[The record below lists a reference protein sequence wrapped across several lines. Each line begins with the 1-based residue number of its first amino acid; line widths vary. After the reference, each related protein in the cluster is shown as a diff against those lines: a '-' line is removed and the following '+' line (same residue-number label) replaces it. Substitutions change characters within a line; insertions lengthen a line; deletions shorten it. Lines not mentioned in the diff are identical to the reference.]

1 MRDLCNFFRGN
12 FNCNDV
18 PATHQGHVLGVP
30 RELAVEDEVNP
41 GVVHL
46 PGILQRGHVE
56 AVLYCTVLYCTVLC
70 TVLYCAVLYLQR
82 GHVVAVLGPVLG
94 QARHLLPLKL
104 LQSCQVR
111 VSASNIFKDRVG
123 EGDFY
128 LYCLF
133 SAIVLKK

>member
-70 TVLYCAVLYLQR
+70 TVLYCTVLYLQR
-82 GHVVAVLGPVLG
+82 GHVVAVLGPVLC
-94 QARHLLPLKL
+94 QARHFPPFKL
-104 LQSCQVR
+104 LQRREVR
-111 VSASNIFKDRVG
+111 VSEMSM
-123 EGDFY
+123 
-128 LYCLF
+128 L
-133 SAIVLKK
+133 

>member
-56 AVLYCTVLYCTVLC
+56 AVLYCTVLYCTVLYC
-70 TVLYCAVLYLQR
+70 TV
-82 GHVVAVLGPVLG
+82 
-94 QARHLLPLKL
+94 
-104 LQSCQVR
+104 QVR
-111 VSASNIFKDRVG
+111 RTVRVLDRFFR
-123 EGDFY
+123 GDGGTAF
-128 LYCLF
+128 LLT
-133 SAIVLKK
+133 ADHGMTDWGAHGTGADM